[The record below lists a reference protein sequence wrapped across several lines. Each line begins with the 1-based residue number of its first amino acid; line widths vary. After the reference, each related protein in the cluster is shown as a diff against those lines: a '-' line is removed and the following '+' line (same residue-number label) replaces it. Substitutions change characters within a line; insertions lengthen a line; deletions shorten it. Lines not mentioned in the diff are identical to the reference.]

1 MSPRDAEGLSRDG
14 MMVGGGAAHH
24 IMASRGARLESFFHH
39 FNGTKYYSPLFPFIP
54 PYSPLFPPIP
64 PRGARE
70 GGRKYEA
77 LIIFRCVCQVA
88 PAPTPTNV
96 ALARG

>member
-39 FNGTKYYSPLFPFIP
+39 FNGTKYYSPLFPLIP
-54 PYSPLFPPIP
+54 PYSPLS
-64 PRGARE
+64 PRA
-70 GGRKYEA
+70 
-77 LIIFRCVCQVA
+77 
-88 PAPTPTNV
+88 
-96 ALARG
+96 ARGRAAANTRP

>member
-1 MSPRDAEGLSRDG
+1 
-14 MMVGGGAAHH
+14 
-24 IMASRGARLESFFHH
+24 MASRGARLESFFHH
-39 FNGTKYYSPLFPFIP
+39 FNGTKYYSPLFPLIP
-54 PYSPLFPPIP
+54 FYSSLFPPIP